1 MTTEA
6 AARAARLG
14 ETARQRAREVADEAP
29 DLTPAQQNALA
40 VLMRDTRTTKATTE
54 AA

>member
-6 AARAARLG
+6 DGRRARLG
-14 ETARQRAREVADEAP
+14 DDVCRRAREVADQAP

-40 VLMRDTRTTKATTE
+40 VLMRDTRTTKAADK